1 VKCTLSTDEIRRA
14 VRAALAEDIGLG
26 DVTTLATV
34 PEETRVSA
42 LMVAREPLVA
52 AGLELAEAAFLEL
65 CPQAGIQRAVSDGE
79 RVPAGFALLK
89 IVDAPARAVLSAER
103 VALNFA
109 QRLSGVATLTAQY
122 VDAVSTTGARILDTR
137 KTTPGLRRLEKYAVV
152 CGGGMN
158 HRFGLFD
165 AVLIKDNHLA
175 ALRGEAPNAIEA
187 AVRRARARFPQLT
200 VEVEADTVEQAEQ
213 AARAGADVI
222 LLDNMPVETLRAAVR
237 AVHGRAKTEASGGV
251 NLSTVRAIAET
262 GVDYISVGALTH
274 SARAVDIAL
283 DFTLE
288 G

>member
-1 VKCTLSTDEIRRA
+1 MLSSDEIRRA
-14 VRAALAEDIGLG
+14 VRAALAEDLGSG

-65 CPQAGIQRAVSDGE
+65 CPQARIQRAARDGE

-89 IVDAPARAVLSAER
+89 IMDAPARAVLSAER

-109 QRLSGVATLTAQY
+109 QRLSGIATLTAQY
-122 VDAVSTTGARILDTR
+122 ADAVSTTGARILDTR
-137 KTTPGLRRLEKYAVV
+137 KTTPGLRRLEKHAVV
-152 CGGGMN
+152 CGDGMN

-165 AVLIKDNHLA
+165 GILIKDNHLA
-175 ALRGEAPNAIEA
+175 ALRHEPPNAIEA
-187 AVRRARARFPQLT
+187 AVRRARARHPQLA
-200 VEVEADTVEQAEQ
+200 VEVEADTLEQAEQ

-222 LLDNMPVETLRAAVR
+222 LLDNMPMETLRAAVQL
-237 AVHGRAKTEASGGV
+237 VKGRAKTEASGGV
-251 NLSTVRAIAET
+251 NLSNVRAIAET
-262 GVDYISVGALTH
+262 GVDFISVGALTH

-283 DFTLE
+283 DFE
-288 G
+288 AP